1 MKEENQACKELT
13 RNGARSLS
21 RDEEEA
27 GLYQLEPCDRFA
39 SRATGSGSYEIGR
52 SVKVA
57 GGEKHTILFVCFL
70 LRSVFGS
77 WCRMR
82 EPETG

>member
-13 RNGARSLS
+13 RNGARRL
-21 RDEEEA
+21 RTDEEEA
-27 GLYQLEPCDRFA
+27 GPYHLELCGIFA
-39 SRATGSGSYEIGR
+39 SRATGSRSYEIGR

-57 GGEKHTILFVCFL
+57 GGEEHTILFVCFL